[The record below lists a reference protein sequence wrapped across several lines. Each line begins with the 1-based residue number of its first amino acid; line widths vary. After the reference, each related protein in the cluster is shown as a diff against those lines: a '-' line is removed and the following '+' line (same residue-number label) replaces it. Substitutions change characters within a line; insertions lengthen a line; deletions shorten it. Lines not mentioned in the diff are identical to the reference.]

1 MRFNCPIS
9 REYTP
14 EGLFLLK
21 FPQKVFGG
29 LWHIRFTVPCLAEAW
44 DAEASMADMD
54 KRGSAKGQKKSRPTA
69 TLRRAWKKG
78 EDKY

>member
-1 MRFNCPIS
+1 MAYPV
-9 REYTP
+9 Y
-14 EGLFLLK
+14 GA
-21 FPQKVFGG
+21 
-29 LWHIRFTVPCLAEAW
+29 LAEAW

-54 KRGSAKGQKKSRPTA
+54 KRGSAKGKKKARPTA